1 MSHRCYKE
9 VCGRQQGGKSWALE
23 ALLGASMTPEE
34 YRQLHAEVFT
44 NDPDGIPFRRWP
56 GIQRHLAGHFAQR
69 MLDAVEHLPYGENVY
84 RPVSY
89 GSYLMDP
96 NWVWDSCDWGS
107 LSPRND
113 LLTAEFKHAYL
124 GEWSND

>member
-1 MSHRCYKE
+1 
-9 VCGRQQGGKSWALE
+9 
-23 ALLGASMTPEE
+23 
-34 YRQLHAEVFT
+34 
-44 NDPDGIPFRRWP
+44 
-56 GIQRHLAGHFAQR
+56 
-69 MLDAVEHLPYGENVY
+69 HLPYGENVY